1 MSVRS
6 MQRIGAA
13 DTLALLRGA
22 RGTVVLTT
30 HVTPDGDAIGSE
42 LALHRLLRRL
52 GVSARIINTDAAP
65 EVLRFMD
72 VDGVLE
78 RYEADAH
85 DALLET
91 AALIVCLDFNA
102 PSRLRRMERA
112 VSASPAPR
120 LLIDHHLDAQPFAE
134 HACIDTEAC
143 STAQIVFR
151 LVMEA
156 ALPLDSALAV
166 PLYVGLVTDSGSFR
180 FERTTPEVH
189 RMAAVLLEAGV
200 DPMRVHR
207 QVYDEYPLGRSTL
220 LGLILAGIRSEC
232 EGRVT
237 LLTVTRAMFEDTGST
252 VEDVENMVNYGL
264 GIKGVE
270 VTALLTELPDAI
282 KISFR
287 SRGLH
292 DVNDVAAR
300 FGGGGHRLA
309 AGARV
314 EGSDLAETAAR
325 VSEALCRKVRGEEG
339 EAS

>member
-1 MSVRS
+1 MRNCD
-6 MQRIGAA
+6 IEE
-13 DTLALLRGA
+13 TLALLRA
-22 RGTVVLTT
+22 VRGTVVIST

-42 LALHRLLRRL
+42 LALHRLLAKL
-52 GVSARIINTDAAP
+52 GVTARIINTDAAP

-72 VDGVLE
+72 EDGVLE
-78 RYEADAH
+78 CYEADTH
-85 DALLET
+85 DAVLET
-91 AALIVCLDFNA
+91 AGLIVCLDFNA

-112 VSASPAPR
+112 VSASPVPR
-120 LLIDHHLDAQPFAE
+120 LVIDHHLDAQPFAD

-143 STAQIVFR
+143 STAQIVYR
-151 LVMEA
+151 LVA
-156 ALPLDSALAV
+156 ASGVPLDSALAV

-189 RMAAVLLEAGV
+189 RTAAALLEAGV

-207 QVYDEYPLGRSTL
+207 QVYDEYPFGRSTL
-220 LGLILAGIRSEC
+220 LGRMLAGMRSEC
-232 EGRVT
+232 DGRVT
-237 LLTVTRAMFEDTGST
+237 ILTVTRAMFEETGST

-270 VTALLTELPDAI
+270 VTALLTELPDAV

-314 EGSDLAETAAR
+314 EGAVLADITTR
-325 VSEALCRKVRGEEG
+325 VSEALCRKVRGEAG
-339 EAS
+339 EADRVC